1 MSIRTDEIISVLRKE
16 IVNFS
21 TELKTVDAS
30 IVIQVGDGVARV
42 HGLPRAMAGDIVEF
56 QNGVKGYVLNLEE
69 NNVACLI
76 LGPDDGI
83 HEGDL
88 VVDTENIL
96 SVPVGKAL
104 LGRVVN
110 ALGEPIDGEGPIVPD
125 AHRPIETDSPNIIQ
139 RQPVTEPL
147 HTGIQAVD
155 ALIPIGRGQR
165 ELIIGDRQTGKTTI
179 ALDTIINQKDTGVYC
194 VYVAI
199 GQKMSTVS
207 QVIETLRQHQ
217 CLNHTV
223 VVVASASDPASL
235 QFIAPFTGCSIG
247 EFFRDKGH
255 HVLCVYDD
263 LSKHAVAYRQVSLL
277 LRRPPGREAFPADIF
292 YLHARLLERAAKL
305 TDALRG
311 GSLTALP
318 IIETQAGDASAYIP
332 TNVISITDGQ
342 IILETSLFNSGIR
355 PAINAGLSVSRV
367 GGNAQVDAMKKVAAP
382 LRLELAQYR
391 ELAAF
396 SQFSK
401 DLDQATQDQL
411 NRGERIVELLK
422 QPKNTFLSVEE
433 QVITIYAV
441 THGYTDN
448 LEVEHVQH
456 FKKTLMDFI
465 KAKHPETIRNLQEN
479 PKLTEVCVNHLENIL
494 KEFTERVYIPGE
506 DMEFDQEED
515 KTKDIVKAMAQEID
529 AKEIAGNTPEDGED
543 GDKSELKA
551 EETEEKA
558 TEQDE
563 DEVAEEADK

>member
-69 NNVACLI
+69 DNVACLI
-76 LGPDDGI
+76 LGSDEGI

-88 VVDTENIL
+88 VVDTETIL

-110 ALGEPIDGEGPIVPD
+110 ALGEPIDGEGPIIPD
-125 AHRPIETDSPNIIQ
+125 AYRPIESDSPNIIQ

-179 ALDTIINQKDTGVYC
+179 ALDTIINQRDTGVYC

-207 QVIETLRQHQ
+207 YVIETLRKHH

-235 QFIAPFTGCSIG
+235 QYLAPFTGCSIG
-247 EFFRDKGH
+247 EFFRDKGK

-305 TDALRG
+305 TDALNG

-342 IILETSLFNSGIR
+342 IILESSLFNSGVR

-367 GGNAQVDAMKKVAAP
+367 GGNAQVKAMKTVAGP
-382 LRLELAQYR
+382 LRLELAQFR

-401 DLDQATQDQL
+401 DLDKATQDQL
-411 NRGERIVELLK
+411 SRGERIVELLK
-422 QPKNTFLSVEE
+422 QPKNSFLSVQD

-441 THGYTDN
+441 THGYTDQ
-448 LEVEHVQH
+448 LEVKYIQH
-456 FKKTLMDFI
+456 YKKILMDYV
-465 KAKHPETIRNLQEN
+465 KAKHPEIIRTLQET
-479 PKLTEVCVNHLENIL
+479 PEITEDCEKRLHALL
-494 KEFTERVYIPGE
+494 KTFTETIYIPGE
-506 DMEFDQEED
+506 DIVFETEEEEETKITDEVEGAENAVDGDMED
-515 KTKDIVKAMAQEID
+515 KSGEEPAETEEENIKADHNSKKQE
-529 AKEIAGNTPEDGED
+529 
-543 GDKSELKA
+543 KA
-551 EETEEKA
+551 EEEE
-558 TEQDE
+558 
-563 DEVAEEADK
+563 